1 VRFAEPQW
9 LWLLTLAPLLV
20 LAAWSVYAQRRRALR
35 RFAGSAEFVSRFNRE
50 VSAHRRAI
58 KLLVLYLGLAALPI
72 TLARPQWGSR
82 LEQITRRGSDVVIAL
97 DASLSMSAEDLAPS
111 RLEQAKHA
119 IGSLLDELAGDRVGL
134 VTFAGQAQVNCPLT
148 VDHGAIRLFLESI
161 DAEAVQV
168 PGTALAS
175 ALQSGLQAL
184 RIDDR
189 EMDDRGRAL
198 VLFTDGEDHAG
209 ELDPVLGEL
218 SGRGVAVYVVGSGT
232 PRGAPIPLR
241 DAAGVLSGYKKDR
254 EGKVVTTRLN
264 ESVLEEI
271 ALETGGLYYRAT
283 TNEVEVDEI
292 GQALTALSEGELGS
306 ELRTRYEERFQIP
319 LILAW
324 LAFVVETVLGD
335 RRRVSSARATDE
347 SEAA

>member
-1 VRFAEPQW
+1 MRFAEPQW
-9 LWLLTLAPLLV
+9 LWLLAVGPLLA
-20 LAAWSVYAQRRRALR
+20 LAAWSVYVGRRKALR
-35 RFAGSAEFVSRFNRE
+35 RFAGGAEFVPRFTGD
-50 VSAHRRAI
+50 VSVHRRAI
-58 KLLVLYLGLAALPI
+58 KLLVLYLGLAALPV
-72 TLARPQWGSR
+72 TLARPQWGTR
-82 LEQITRRGSDVVIAL
+82 LEQITRRGSDVVIVL
-97 DASLSMSAEDLAPS
+97 DASLSMSAEDLAPN

-134 VTFAGQAQVNCPLT
+134 ATFAGRGQLSCPLT

-161 DAEAVQV
+161 DAEAVQL

-175 ALQSGLQAL
+175 ALETGLQAL
-184 RIDDR
+184 RIDER

-218 SGRGVAVYVVGSGT
+218 SGRGVPVYVVGSGT
-232 PRGAPIPLR
+232 PRGGPIPLR
-241 DAAGVLSGYKKDR
+241 DAAGMLTGYKKDR

-292 GQALTALSEGELGS
+292 GQALRTLSQGELGS

-319 LILAW
+319 LIVAW
-324 LAFVVETVLGD
+324 LALVVETVLGD
-335 RRRVSSARATDE
+335 RRRSSSARATDE